1 MDVKK
6 VASVLLLILFAIP
19 IPLALLAGGMLTVAL
34 YAVLQEF
41 DNTGFVGV
49 ALVMLLLL
57 AATYM
62 LTYGVACVKT
72 WEKKGNSI
80 WVFAPGLHILIVVLY
95 ALLLNPIADFL
106 GVSSSCFGLRVKDY
120 TVVESLDTHGGFH
133 GDGSY
138 YCILDCSQNR
148 EKALEIVSGGWNKL
162 PLPGSVEVLMFGN
175 ENSWYRLADEAKMPK
190 VENGYYVFVNRSSEK
205 EAFEQR
211 GYIENFTIAVYD
223 ADTDTVYYFE
233 NDT

>member
-1 MDVKK
+1 MKK

-19 IPLALLAGGMLTVAL
+19 IPLALLAGGMLTVAF
-34 YAVLQEF
+34 YAVLLEF
-41 DNTGFVGV
+41 GNTGLVGI
-49 ALVMLLLL
+49 ALVILLLLL
-57 AATYM
+57 AASYIV
-62 LTYGVACVKT
+62 TYGFACFKT
-72 WEKKGNSI
+72 WEKSGNSI
-80 WVFAPGLHILIVVLY
+80 YVLLPCVHILVVVLY

-138 YCILDCSQNR
+138 YYILDCSQNS
-148 EKALEIVSGGWNKL
+148 EKALEIVSSGWNKL
-162 PLPGSVEVLMFGN
+162 PLPKNIEVLMFGH

-190 VENGYYVFVNRSSEK
+190 VENGYYVFVNRSPGSE
-205 EAFEQR
+205 ASDWY
-211 GYIENFTIAVYD
+211 GNITNFTIAVYD
-223 ADTDTVYYFE
+223 TDTDTVYYFE